1 MPLTSQIS
9 RKTLWESLSEIEKKK
24 KRKQDI
30 VHFQNQAE
38 GERIPTGV
46 SLSFNSLI
54 PGERERERERESVCV
69 CVCVCLTQ
77 AAYLSGF

>member
-1 MPLTSQIS
+1 MGKSF
-9 RKTLWESLSEIEKKK
+9 RDRKKK

-54 PGERERERERESVCV
+54 PGEREGERERERE

>member
-9 RKTLWESLSEIEKKK
+9 RKTLWESLSEIEK

-54 PGERERERERESVCV
+54 PGVCV
-69 CVCVCLTQ
+69 CVCV
-77 AAYLSGF
+77 